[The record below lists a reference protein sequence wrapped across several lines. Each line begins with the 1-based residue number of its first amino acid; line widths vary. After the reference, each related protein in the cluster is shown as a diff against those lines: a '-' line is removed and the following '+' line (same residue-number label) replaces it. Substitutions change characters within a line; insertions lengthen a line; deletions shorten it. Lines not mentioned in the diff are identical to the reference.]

1 VKNYVAKEGDVQNDL
16 QIRRTIEGQV
26 YDTDTAVLVH
36 VLANDGGHIA
46 LDFHADHTA
55 LYLTRRGTFFIAGQS
70 GACGRWKRHRNGGYA
85 RGCGIELVNNTEA
98 RRLLEQAGGPVEKYF
113 KVFEG

>member
-1 VKNYVAKEGDVQNDL
+1 MKNYVAKEGEVQNDL
-16 QIRRTIEGQV
+16 HIRRTIEGQV

-55 LYLTRRGTFFIAGQS
+55 LYRTRRGTFFIAGQS
-70 GACGRWKRHRNGGYA
+70 GACGRWKRHQNGGYVP
-85 RGCGIELVNNTEA
+85 GCGIELVSDTEA